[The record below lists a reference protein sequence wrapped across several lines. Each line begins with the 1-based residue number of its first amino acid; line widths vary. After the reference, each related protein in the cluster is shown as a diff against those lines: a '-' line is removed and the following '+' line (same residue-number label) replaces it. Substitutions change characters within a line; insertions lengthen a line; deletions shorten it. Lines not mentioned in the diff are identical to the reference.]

1 MPSAGRMQPGG
12 VVVSINVLSVL
23 LLAEAIQAL
32 VLAAC
37 LSLSSRNRIAN
48 RILAGLIVSLG
59 VYMIP
64 YIIGYA
70 GAYDRWPWLS
80 FAPFNVTLLFG
91 PLLLGY
97 SMSLTGARPSRGWL
111 WHLAPFAFQFL
122 AQALVFPFPLETK
135 NAWNYAVN
143 EPFVVPLL
151 NVATLISLVGYGCAS
166 WRRDRD
172 YRAWLQHNRAD
183 GETFDPRW
191 IRNALVAVMIAGGV
205 WLGFVI
211 ARLINPKHDYFDD
224 FWLYVGIGLLAIYL
238 GVEGWRHA
246 NSPFPGMAMSDAD
259 PERDVPDVPPSG
271 PDRDWAKI
279 AAEWAGEVDR
289 LGVWR
294 DPEIS
299 LATMARALGTNST
312 YLSRALNEGLGV
324 SFHTFVN
331 QRRIA
336 AVKALL
342 ADPKEQRDLL
352 TLALEVGFNSK
363 ASFNRVFADMVGMTP
378 SDYRRSQRVESSAH
392 GKV

>member
-1 MPSAGRMQPGG
+1 M
-12 VVVSINVLSVL
+12 SINVLSVL

-32 VLAAC
+32 VLAGC
-37 LSLSSRNRIAN
+37 LWLVSRNRAAS

-59 VYMIP
+59 AYMIP

-80 FAPFNVTLLFG
+80 FAPFNLTLLFG

-97 SMSLTGARPSRGWL
+97 SMTLTGARPSRGWL
-111 WHLAPFAFQFL
+111 WHLAPFAFQFF

-135 NAWNYAVN
+135 TAWNSAVH

-151 NVATLISLVGYGCAS
+151 NVATLVSLAGYGWAS
-166 WRRDRD
+166 LRRYRA
-172 YRAWLQHNRAD
+172 YRAWLEHNRAD

-191 IRNALVAVMIAGGV
+191 IRNALVAVMIAGSV

-211 ARLINPKHDYFDD
+211 ARLINPAHDYFDD
-224 FWLYVGIGLLAIYL
+224 FWLYAGIGLLAIYL

-246 NSPFPGMAMSDAD
+246 NSPFPAMATAAGD
-259 PERDVPDVPPSG
+259 PDRDMTDVAPPG
-271 PDRDWAKI
+271 PDRDWAQI
-279 AAEWAGEVDR
+279 AAEWASEVDR
-289 LGVWR
+289 LGLWR
-294 DPEIS
+294 DPDIS
-299 LATMARALGTNST
+299 LGDMARVLGTNST

-331 QRRIA
+331 QRRIT

-342 ADPKEQRDLL
+342 ADPEEQRDLL
-352 TLALEVGFNSK
+352 TLALDVGFNST
-363 ASFNRVFADMVGMTP
+363 ASFNRVFADMVGMSP
-378 SDYRRSQRVESSAH
+378 SAYRRSRRLSGSAP
-392 GKV
+392 GTA